1 MPKTFHL
8 PDLGEGLT
16 EASIV
21 SWHVAVGDVVAIDQP
36 IVEVES
42 AKAVVELPS
51 PYAGTVATLHGEP
64 GDVIELDGPLI
75 SIDTGDADAPA
86 DAPADAEPSGAPA
99 PHVGDEFAAETAP
112 TPDDS
117 ATHAGSGAVLVGYG
131 TTEDTTRLKRPE
143 GGRFGGRA
151 RGASA
156 RPSSPAPAERA
167 APATTADAPA
177 AASAA
182 PTLLDPTR
190 SSPVVSPIV
199 RRLAREHGFEAQHL
213 AGDPADGLV
222 RREHVE
228 RAIEAMRGGAA
239 AAAPGSRPASV
250 ASPDGQTAP
259 ASAGAA
265 TTRAGAPGA
274 DDVTEIPLTGLRA
287 VVADRLSR
295 SRREVPEATIW
306 LEVDVTETMAL
317 RRRLLDETGERFSM
331 ASLASRFALA
341 GLARFPMLNAT
352 MSEDG
357 RTIRQHRTVN
367 LGVAAQTERGLVVP
381 VIHGASGMS
390 LRQLRDAITA
400 IATDHADGIF
410 PPAMLQGGTFTVNNY
425 GGFGVDGSAPI
436 LNAPEVAMLGIGRI
450 IDKPWVVDGEI
461 VIRTIATLTFVF
473 DHRVCDGDAASGFLT
488 FVAGCLE
495 SPTRALVDL

>member
-21 SWHVAVGDVVAIDQP
+21 SWHVAEGDEVAIDQP

-51 PYAGTVATLHGEP
+51 PYAGTVAKLHGQP
-64 GDVIELDGPLI
+64 GDIIQLDGPLI
-75 SIDTGDADAPA
+75 SIETGEPEPARHGGDADLAVS
-86 DAPADAEPSGAPA
+86 ES
-99 PHVGDEFAAETAP
+99 FAAETAP

-117 ATHAGSGAVLVGYG
+117 AEHAGSGAVLVGYG
-131 TTEDTTRLKRPE
+131 TSEDTTRLKRPE
-143 GGRFGGRA
+143 GGRFGGRK
-151 RGASA
+151 RGAG
-156 RPSSPAPAERA
+156 EQA
-167 APATTADAPA
+167 APAQAQTAALVDE
-177 AASAA
+177 S
-182 PTLLDPTR
+182 R
-190 SSPVVSPIV
+190 KSPVVSPLV
-199 RRLAREHGFEAQHL
+199 RKLARDHGFEAHHL
-213 AGDPADGLV
+213 EGDAADGIV

-228 RAIEAMRGGAA
+228 RAIAERGQ
-239 AAAPGSRPASV
+239 AAAPAEAAEQPRPAQQ
-250 ASPDGQTAP
+250 PQ
-259 ASAGAA
+259 SAQPQAA
-265 TTRAGAPGA
+265 QAAQGG
-274 DDVTEIPLTGLRA
+274 VTEIPLTGLRA

-295 SRREVPEATIW
+295 SRREIPEATIW

-317 RRRLLDETGERFSM
+317 RKRLLEETGERFSM
-331 ASLASRFALA
+331 AAIAARFALA
-341 GLARFPMLNAT
+341 GLQRYPVLNAT

-357 RTIRQHRTVN
+357 RVILQHETVN

-390 LRQLRDAITA
+390 LRQLRDAIGA

-436 LNAPEVAMLGIGRI
+436 LNAPEVGMLGIGRI
-450 IDKPWVVDGEI
+450 IDKPWVVDGELA
-461 VIRTIATLTFVF
+461 IRKIATLTFVF
-473 DHRVCDGDAASGFLT
+473 DHRVCDGDTASGFLT

-495 SPTRALVDL
+495 SPVRALADL